1 MRLVAAADEDSCA
14 RLATCEISFFRP
26 FALLALAG
34 FPYFL
39 AAPEVS
45 GMNVY
50 HRSTRLLVISAVL
63 VISFASA
70 AQPPSPRIRGPI
82 EARPSVSLPG
92 SVDPHIR
99 DAEDL
104 GPLPADVTIPGITLV
119 LSRSPQQ
126 QAALDQLLVEQTNPS
141 SPLFHQWLT
150 PDQFATRFGPA
161 PADVAS
167 VERWLQD
174 RGFTLEGTADNSGR
188 ISFSGTASQVHEA
201 FGAELHRFRRGEEL
215 HLAPAGALSLPA
227 ALAPVTSAVLH
238 LSDFR
243 PKPNVRAQ
251 PNYTAA
257 SEQSHFLS
265 AADALTMYD
274 FGPLSS
280 AKYGT
285 NQSFAVVGQSYVGA
299 NGLWEIG
306 AFLNASSSNAPITP
320 VLVPGSGVEAIL
332 PGDEGE
338 SEIDLEYSMSVVRG
352 GNAYFVFT
360 GSNLTYDVWDALA
373 FAITRNIAP
382 VISVSYGEC
391 EPLLSPRLVQQF
403 DGLFQEA
410 AAQGQTI
417 VAASGDQGPTTC
429 TVYGSSSGL
438 TSAQLEGLAVS
449 FPGSSP
455 FVTAVGGTQMAP
467 GTFTAGPSPYW
478 KPATT
483 SDVTSSLLGYV
494 PEVAWNED
502 SSAALIASTGGA
514 SILYSRPSW
523 QAGVPGIPAGT
534 ARLVP
539 DISFEASVGNP
550 GYVVC
555 TDDPALGG
563 DISDCVGTGF
573 RNSSGN
579 YIVSGG
585 TSFTAPMFA
594 GFVTA
599 LNGYERSNGQG
610 NVNPVLYNIASQ
622 PALYASVFH
631 DIMVGTT
638 ACLSGQPECGAAGQ
652 SGFAATVG
660 YDQATGLGSLDFA
673 KLLAAWPASPSKN
686 LIPTLLRPVNAPSR
700 ANPGDSFVL
709 TIYVDETSST
719 GAPAASGSVSI
730 LLDGGSP
737 VSLPLTSVN
746 YDGVATYSFTAPAS
760 TGSHIVS
767 LVYPGDSTH
776 SGSSATISVMV
787 GSPTPTG
794 SISLSATNLSLSA
807 NGTGS
812 TQVTITPSGGYN
824 GALTWTSK
832 YSGTVSQTIC
842 YYLSIPRVV
851 SGTTLA
857 TLHMGVGTAC
867 NSPAGGHLLQGSP
880 VQHTAVDRSSSR
892 LLQYVSGTAA
902 TPVLGVLVF
911 GLLPWRRRRPLP
923 VLAVLLLSMV
933 PIALSGCGGGSASA
947 SGSGVSQGGGAT
959 GGGATGGG
967 ATGAGG
973 GAVATPEAQV
983 YTITLTAV
991 DSVQTSITASTSFT
1005 LTVN

>member
-1 MRLVAAADEDSCA
+1 MNVCHRIP
-14 RLATCEISFFRP
+14 R
-26 FALLALAG
+26 LLA
-34 FPYFL
+34 
-39 AAPEVS
+39 
-45 GMNVY
+45 
-50 HRSTRLLVISAVL
+50 ISAVFA
-63 VISFASA
+63 VSFASA
-70 AQPPSPRIRGPI
+70 AQSSSPRIRGPI
-82 EARPSVSLPG
+82 EARPSISLPG

-126 QAALDQLLVEQTNPS
+126 QAALDQLLAEQTNPS

-215 HLAPAGALSLPA
+215 HLAPAGELSVPA

-243 PKPNVRAQ
+243 PKPNVRAR
-251 PNYTAA
+251 PNYTA
-257 SEQSHFLS
+257 STTQSHFLTP
-265 AADALTMYD
+265 ADVLTMYD
-274 FGPLSS
+274 AGPIGSFNGTKLSL
-280 AKYGT
+280 
-285 NQSFAVVGQSYVGA
+285 AVVGQSYVPTTGVS
-299 NGLWEIG
+299 LG
-306 AFLNASSSNAPITP
+306 AFLNGSFFSSTAITR
-320 VLVPGSGVEAIL
+320 VLVPGSGVEAII

-338 SEIDLEYSMSVVRG
+338 SEIDLEYSWGVMNG
-352 GNAYFVFT
+352 GNVYFVFT
-360 GSNLTYDVWDALA
+360 GSQSNYGAWDALA

-391 EPLLSPRLVQQF
+391 EPLLSSAFVQQF
-403 DGLFQEA
+403 DGLFQQA

-417 VAASGDQGPTTC
+417 VAASGDQGATTC
-429 TVYGSSSGL
+429 SVYGSSSGL
-438 TSAQLEGLAVS
+438 TTAQLQGLAVG
-449 FPGSSP
+449 FPASSP
-455 FVTAVGGTQMAP
+455 LVTAVGGTQMAP
-467 GTFTAGPSPYW
+467 GTFSAGGSPYW

-483 SDVTSSLLGYV
+483 TDVVGSLTGYV

-502 SSAALIASTGGA
+502 SSAGIISSTGGS

-523 QAGVPGIPAGT
+523 QTGVPGIPVGS
-534 ARLVP
+534 ARVVP

-555 TDDPALGG
+555 TDDPELGG
-563 DISDCVGTGF
+563 DSTDCATANTPF

-579 YIVSGG
+579 YILSGG
-585 TSFTAPMFA
+585 TSFSAPIFA
-594 GFVTA
+594 GLVAT
-599 LNGYERSNGQG
+599 LNAYEQSNGQG
-610 NVNPVLYNIASQ
+610 NLNPELYSLAAQ
-622 PALYASVFH
+622 PATYASVFH
-631 DIMVGTT
+631 DIMIGTT

-652 SGFAATVG
+652 SGFVATPG
-660 YDQATGLGSLDFA
+660 YDQATGLGSVDFA
-673 KLLAAWPASPSKN
+673 QLVAAWPVSPSKGLISTN
-686 LIPTLLRPVNAPSR
+686 LLPNVYGQYGT
-700 ANPGDSFVL
+700 PG
-709 TIYVDETSST
+709 
-719 GAPAASGSVSI
+719 GAVQLSI
-730 LLDGGSP
+730 LVNEDSMMDYPGATGNVSLTLDGGTS
-737 VSLPLTSVN
+737 TSVPLNTVGRNGFAN
-746 YDGVATYSFTAPAS
+746 YFFNAPAS
-760 TGSHIVS
+760 TGSHIVR
-767 LVYPGDSTH
+767 LIYPGDSTH
-776 SGSSATISVMV
+776 AGSSGTVSIMV
-787 GSPTPTG
+787 GSPVATG
-794 SISLSATNLSLSA
+794 SVTLSANDLSLSA

-867 NSPAGGHLLQGSP
+867 SSPAGGHLLQGSP

-933 PIALSGCGGGSASA
+933 PIAFSGCGGGSASA
-947 SGSGVSQGGGAT
+947 GGSGVSQGGGAT
-959 GGGATGGG
+959 GGGATG
-967 ATGAGG
+967 AGG
-973 GAVATPEAQV
+973 GAVVTPQAQV